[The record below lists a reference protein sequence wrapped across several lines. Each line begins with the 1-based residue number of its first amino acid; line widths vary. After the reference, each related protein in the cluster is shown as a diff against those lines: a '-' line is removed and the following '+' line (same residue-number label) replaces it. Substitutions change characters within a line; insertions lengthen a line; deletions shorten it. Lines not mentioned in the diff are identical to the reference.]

1 MKQSPPVR
9 VIVDTDL
16 GADCDDAGALAV
28 MHALVDA
35 GEAEFPAC
43 VYSSG
48 RNPYGAGG
56 VSAIN
61 TYYGRPDIP
70 IGAYPESEIGF
81 AYSAFLQE
89 IATHTGLYGHKI
101 VTRGDVPPPVPVF
114 RRALAESPDG
124 SVKLVSIGHTKGLF
138 DLLHSA
144 ADEHSPLAGRELI
157 VRKVSEWVCMGGAFP
172 HEEKPEW
179 NFGANDAQLYS
190 RRLVEG
196 WPTPVVFTGFELG
209 DPIKTGR
216 ALIPTPENNPVREC
230 YKLFD
235 NALEKGRASWDQT
248 AVLYAVRGAR
258 DYWTLQRGR
267 CQVQD
272 DGLTVWHDDPQGPH
286 AYLVQKMPLA
296 EITALIDELM
306 ARPPKLL
313 PKRN

>member
-1 MKQSPPVR
+1 MNAMPVR
-9 VIVDTDL
+9 VIIDTDL

-35 GEAEFPAC
+35 GEAEFLAC

-56 VSAIN
+56 ISAIN
-61 TYYGRPDIP
+61 TWYGRPEIP

-81 AYSAFLQE
+81 AYSAFLKE
-89 IATHTGLYGHKI
+89 VATHTGLYGHKI
-101 VTRGDVPPPVPVF
+101 VTRDDVPPPVPVF
-114 RRALAESPDG
+114 RRALAAAPNH
-124 SVKLVSIGHTKGLF
+124 SVQIVSIGHTKGLF
-138 DLLHSA
+138 DLLESSP
-144 ADEHSPLAGRELI
+144 DEFSLLDGRELI
-157 VRKVSEWVCMGGAFP
+157 LQKINEWVCMGGAFP

-248 AVLYAVRGAR
+248 AVLYAVRGVH
-258 DYWTLQRGR
+258 DNWTLQRGR

-272 DGLTVWHDDPQGPH
+272 DGLTIWHDDPQGPH
-286 AYLVQKMPLA
+286 AYLVQKMSLP

-306 ARPPKLL
+306 ARPPKL
-313 PKRN
+313 RF

>member
-1 MKQSPPVR
+1 MKVPPVR

-28 MHALVDA
+28 LHALTDA
-35 GEAEFPAC
+35 GEADFLAC

-56 VSAIN
+56 VAAIN
-61 TYYGRPDIP
+61 QYYGRPGIP

-81 AYSAFLQE
+81 AYSAFLEQV
-89 IATHTGLYGHKI
+89 ATNTAAYGHKV
-101 VTRGDVPPPVPVF
+101 VTRDDVPPPVPVL
-114 RRALAESPDG
+114 RRALAAAPDQR
-124 SVKLVSIGHTKGLF
+124 VQIVSIGHTKGLY
-138 DLLHSA
+138 DLLESA
-144 ADEHSPLAGRELI
+144 PDEHSPLSGRDLVLQKI
-157 VRKVSEWVCMGGAFP
+157 NEWVCMGGTFP
-172 HEEKPEW
+172 QGEKPEW

-190 RRLVEG
+190 RKLVEA

-230 YKLFD
+230 YRLFD
-235 NALEKGRASWDQT
+235 NSLEKGRASWDQT

-258 DYWTLQRGR
+258 DYWTLRRGR
-267 CQVQD
+267 CEVQD
-272 DGLTVWHDDPQGPH
+272 DGLTLWHDDPQGPH

-296 EITALIDELM
+296 DITALIDELM
-306 ARPPKLL
+306 ARPPKLRL
-313 PKRN
+313 